1 MGRLPNNLH
10 SRAEISQISGREGVA
25 RIRVGEAKVWP
36 FPLVPFPAH
45 CSRMSVSISAYL
57 GLPVRKDRC
66 PQDHSPS
73 RVSEE
78 TLRIVHQ
85 KHGCPVPG
93 TS

>member
-1 MGRLPNNLH
+1 MSRFPNNLY
-10 SRAEISQISGREGVA
+10 SRAEISQTSGQVGVA
-25 RIRVGEAKVWP
+25 KMRVGEATAWP

-45 CSRMSVSISAYL
+45 YSRMSLSISAYL
-57 GLPVRKDRC
+57 GLPVRIDRC

-78 TLRIVHQ
+78 A
-85 KHGCPVPG
+85 G